1 MSDGLRRLPPKF
13 LTDSEQFHGSGI
25 ESPLG
30 LRDYWRWSAS
40 SLMDNTAR
48 GLVAEFLVATAL
60 KTYIPD
66 RPRVEWDPYDFEAE
80 IDDPRVSIEVKSS
93 AYVQSWKQEKY
104 SNLQFNIRATFKW
117 NPETGKYS
125 NEPCRAD
132 LYVFC
137 ALVEKKVRDQAAVL
151 NTDKWRFRVV
161 SEGRASRP
169 RDHNVEPSGAGG
181 VRIRALA
188 AQRIVEEGSLAAVV
202 IDICQTWLRGRRCRQ
217 RACEVAR
224 TCWGSGSSGFHPG
237 VRTSAGVR
245 FPSAVRGRTNQ
256 RQIPASL

>member
-80 IDDPRVSIEVKSS
+80 IDV
-93 AYVQSWKQEKY
+93 
-104 SNLQFNIRATFKW
+104 KW

-161 SEGRASRP
+161 PKEELPDQETITWSRLEQGEFGYEHL
-169 RDHNVEPSGAGG
+169 R
-181 VRIRALA
+181 
-188 AQRIVEEGSLAAVV
+188 QRIVEEAR
-202 IDICQTWLRGRRCRQ
+202 WRQ
-217 RACEVAR
+217 
-224 TCWGSGSSGFHPG
+224 SS
-237 VRTSAGVR
+237 
-245 FPSAVRGRTNQ
+245 
-256 RQIPASL
+256 